1 MKNARRTIVDEA
13 EKGEVHQVVRHGDE
27 LNPEAS
33 VGFNV
38 IGVDTAYVLTDMRIA
53 RSTMLREVIHLRQ

>member
-27 LNPEAS
+27 LDPEAS
-33 VGFNV
+33 AGFNA
-38 IGVDTAYVLTDMRIA
+38 IGVGTERVLTDMRIA
-53 RSTMLREVIHLRQ
+53 RSTML